1 MFFSISLIVILV
13 LILMIVIL
21 GFVLLYKL
29 KKILGVSSI
38 SSFIKQVR
46 SEGEEI
52 PKALSGMDS
61 LCLPRIKEDFPEL
74 NINELKRECEKN
86 ILVYLQAIESK
97 DSSKIKNDK
106 IRATINNK
114 IREYK
119 NFDIHFKKVKFHKTV
134 VSKYENNHQVA
145 TITFGTSLEYLLYMD
160 EKLQRKVQDR
170 FHIEYIYILDSS
182 KLDSSIAVTVSSP
195 NCASSSINFKTKKCN
210 YCGTYLKE
218 TVKRVWYCN
227 NLVSN

>member
-61 LCLPRIKEDFPEL
+61 LCLPRIKEDSPEL

-86 ILVYLQAIESK
+86 I
-97 DSSKIKNDK
+97 
-106 IRATINNK
+106 
-114 IREYK
+114 
-119 NFDIHFKKVKFHKTV
+119 
-134 VSKYENNHQVA
+134 
-145 TITFGTSLEYLLYMD
+145 
-160 EKLQRKVQDR
+160 
-170 FHIEYIYILDSS
+170 
-182 KLDSSIAVTVSSP
+182 
-195 NCASSSINFKTKKCN
+195 
-210 YCGTYLKE
+210 
-218 TVKRVWYCN
+218 
-227 NLVSN
+227 